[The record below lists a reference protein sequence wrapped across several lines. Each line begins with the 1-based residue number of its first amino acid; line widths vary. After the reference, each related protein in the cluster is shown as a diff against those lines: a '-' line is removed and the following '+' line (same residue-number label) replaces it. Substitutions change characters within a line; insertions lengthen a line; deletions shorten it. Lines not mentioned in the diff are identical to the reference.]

1 MLPPGAGECRKTQAA
16 GRDRGIRHPSVF
28 RPMPLWADMM
38 IVHQW
43 YAVSRRVGIS
53 QVRKE
58 PEQTFDGV
66 RTASFPSRH
75 AKKTEIFYNRKKRNK
90 ETSYF

>member
-1 MLPPGAGECRKTQAA
+1 
-16 GRDRGIRHPSVF
+16 
-28 RPMPLWADMM
+28 M

-43 YAVSRRVGIS
+43 YAVSRRVGIP

-58 PEQTFDGV
+58 PEQTFDSV

-75 AKKTEIFYNRKKRNK
+75 AKKKTEIFYNRKKRNK

>member
-1 MLPPGAGECRKTQAA
+1 M
-16 GRDRGIRHPSVF
+16 V
-28 RPMPLWADMM
+28 
-38 IVHQW
+38 IVHHDSPSMVCR
-43 YAVSRRVGIS
+43 YSESGHITGH
-53 QVRKE
+53 E
-58 PEQTFDGV
+58 PEQTFDSV